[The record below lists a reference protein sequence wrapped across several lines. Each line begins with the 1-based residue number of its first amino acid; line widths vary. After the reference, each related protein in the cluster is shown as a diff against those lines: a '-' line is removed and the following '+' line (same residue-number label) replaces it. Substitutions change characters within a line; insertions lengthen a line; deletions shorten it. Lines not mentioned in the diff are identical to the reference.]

1 MQHHDHLF
9 QKGLNTMYYIVE
21 TTTVITAFPPNP
33 LSPKKGSTIF
43 GDRELPVAGLIDVLG
58 TDFCLIP
65 Q

>member
-1 MQHHDHLF
+1 MF
-9 QKGLNTMYYIVE
+9 YIVE